1 MESIKVTE
9 LKSHLSRYLRQASRG
24 ERITVRDRDDP
35 IAELGPAHAEPLSWR
50 DRLVQEGRLRPGT
63 QDWGA
68 LKISTIE
75 RHVDIQS
82 SLRAVRED
90 LRGVGARAVAAG
102 RPGPCRR
109 SRSGRPAPVQR
120 RPGP

>member
-1 MESIKVTE
+1 MQSIKVTE

-35 IAELGPAHAEPLSWR
+35 IAELGPPRGEPLSWR
-50 DRLVQEGRLRPGT
+50 DRLMRERRLRPGT

-68 LKISTIE
+68 LKISPIG

-82 SLRAVRED
+82 SLRAIRED
-90 LRGVGARAVAAG
+90 PGEVRRRKRG
-102 RPGPCRR
+102 
-109 SRSGRPAPVQR
+109 APSPVR
-120 RPGP
+120 

>member
-1 MESIKVTE
+1 MQSIKVTE
-9 LKSHLSRYLRQASRG
+9 LKAHLSRYLRQASRG

-35 IAELGPAHAEPLSWR
+35 IAELGPAREPLSWR
-50 DRLVQEGRLRPGT
+50 DRLVREGRLRPGT

-68 LKISTIE
+68 LKITTIE

-90 LRGVGARAVAAG
+90 PGEVRRRERSA
-102 RPGPCRR
+102 PGPVR
-109 SRSGRPAPVQR
+109 
-120 RPGP
+120 